1 MERSKILKNRKIK
14 INSKKKEVSSRTNP
28 TNYDNYIYYKLKE
41 AEMEIHNTNLR
52 YNANEVRKSLN
63 DIINNV

>member
-28 TNYDNYIYYKLKE
+28 TNYDSYIYDKLKE

-52 YNANEVRKSLN
+52 YNTNEVRKALN
-63 DIINNV
+63 DIIDN